1 MLHQQNQ
8 ASSLGASSSN
18 IQLPFDPLLQQTI
31 RARLNL
37 QLQQNLRGIP
47 PPQITSVEVASANV
61 PTQQTT
67 QEERDEADEE
77 QSEAEVDSD
86 TKK

>member
-1 MLHQQNQ
+1 MLQQQNL

-47 PPQITSVEVASANV
+47 PPQINSVEVASANNV
-61 PTQQTT
+61 STQQTT
-67 QEERDEADEE
+67 QEERDEDEQ
-77 QSEAEVDSD
+77 QSEAGVDSD